1 MSAEFDQ
8 LVAKF
13 EEFQAGLKNV
23 DDRLANI
30 GDMQA
35 EIGELEAT
43 ASSPDRSVTVVAG
56 PGGSVKEIRLTEEAM
71 RQRPQALSAAL
82 MQTLQAAVA
91 ESARKQA
98 VIVDAHMGGE
108 LGATERV
115 LETQAELFGTTP
127 EALRS
132 KLAEEEPAPAR
143 RPRDEHEDFSEQTFL
158 SATDEPQRPGPS
170 QSGGGSQGDA
180 FLKNLFEEDDR

>member
-8 LVAKF
+8 LVEKF

-23 DDRLANI
+23 DDRLAGI
-30 GDMQA
+30 GQMQA
-35 EIGELEAT
+35 EIGEIEAVAT
-43 ASSPDRSVTVVAG
+43 SADRSVTVVAG
-56 PGGSVKEIRLTEEAM
+56 PGGAVKEIRLTEEAM
-71 RQRPQALSAAL
+71 RQRPQALSATL
-82 MQTLQAAVA
+82 MDTLQQAVA

-98 VIVDAHMGGE
+98 SIVDAHLGGD
-108 LGATERV
+108 LNATERV

-127 EALRS
+127 EELRS
-132 KLAEEEPAPAR
+132 KLAEETAPAR
-143 RPRDEHEDFSEQTFL
+143 RPRDEQEDFSEQTFL

-170 QSGGGSQGDA
+170 PSGGGSQGDA